1 MVDDSYS
8 NALHR
13 SIYSIVDVLSK
24 IKNKTRFPDI
34 LFINP
39 INKRLNEATF
49 SDETKFKIFRNTP
62 KVKSK
67 KNTHYKDMHG
77 TVSSGEL
84 AVG

>member
-49 SDETKFKIFRNTP
+49 SDETKFKIFRRYA
-62 KVKSK
+62 KSK
-67 KNTHYKDMHG
+67 
-77 TVSSGEL
+77 VREECPL
-84 AVG
+84 